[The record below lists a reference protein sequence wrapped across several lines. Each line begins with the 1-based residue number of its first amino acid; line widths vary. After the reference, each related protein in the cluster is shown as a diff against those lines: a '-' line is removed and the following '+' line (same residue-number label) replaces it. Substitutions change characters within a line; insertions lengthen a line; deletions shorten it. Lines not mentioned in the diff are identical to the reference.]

1 MASQDKTQ
9 TQQRPNNNNPNNNG
23 KPGGAPDKN
32 KGGGGGKPQQNGQQA
47 RSPQQQQNKPQPQQ
61 RSGQQQQPQQR
72 SGQQQQPQRGGQ
84 QPQQRGGQQ
93 QQPQRGGQQPPR
105 GPQQPVKVAPA
116 PKAAPVA
123 KAPTE
128 IVVGDFITV
137 RDLATLMERS
147 PIDLIKVLMQYG
159 IMAPITHSLDHDTAV
174 ILGEELRVKV
184 KWPDNKA
191 ETETPVDAEPEP
203 AARSKRSQIQKVIRQ
218 GAEKDMVIR
227 PPVVAVLGHVD
238 HGKTTLLDRI
248 RNTDVAAGE
257 AGGITQRTGA
267 YQVSVNGRKITF
279 LDTPGHEAFTS
290 MRARGAQVTDIV
302 VLVVAAD
309 DGVMP
314 QTKEAI
320 SHARAAGVIIIVA
333 INKIDKP
340 NANPQ
345 RVMDELAQ
353 EGLQPEQWGGD
364 TIMVPLS
371 ALNRI
376 GIEDLLENILI
387 VAEVEE
393 FKANPKGQCVGTV
406 IEAELDKFRGVT
418 ATLLV
423 QNGTLHQGDALLV
436 GNTWGRI
443 KAMFTHDG
451 KSIKEAG
458 PSTPV
463 VVLGIQEVPTA
474 GDHFEML
481 KSDREARRVAEE
493 RQMAATQAAK
503 IPTRPQ
509 MSLDDLFARLEGGET
524 KTLNLI
530 VRADMQGT
538 LEPVVKSLQELK
550 NEEVEIKI
558 LQASIG
564 DISESDVML
573 AEASEAIIIG
583 FSVHTDKAALVRAEN
598 SGVEIRHYDI
608 IYKMI
613 EDVELALQGMLEP
626 VYEDRVLGHAQVLQ
640 VFKLRRG
647 MIAGCMIQDGIAKR
661 SAQTRV
667 LRGGKAIVEGVRVET
682 LRRFTED
689 VNEVRTGF
697 ECGIKLVGQDE
708 LIEGDI
714 IELYEKHRVR

>member
-1 MASQDKTQ
+1 MATQ
-9 TQQRPNNNNPNNNG
+9 SKTQQRPNT
-23 KPGGAPDKN
+23 KPAGGSDRSR
-32 KGGGGGKPQQNGQQA
+32 GQGKPQQNGQQGQ
-47 RSPQQQQNKPQPQQ
+47 RPQAGKGQPP
-61 RSGQQQQPQQR
+61 RGQ
-72 SGQQQQPQRGGQ
+72 
-84 QPQQRGGQQ
+84 
-93 QQPQRGGQQPPR
+93 QQPPR
-105 GPQQPVKVAPA
+105 PPQPPAKAPVT
-116 PKAAPVA
+116 PKAPPAA

-128 IVVGDFITV
+128 ITVGEFITV

-174 ILGEELRVKV
+174 ILGEELKVKV
-184 KWPDNKA
+184 KWP
-191 ETETPVDAEPEP
+191 ETSTQQEAATENAEPEP
-203 AARSKRSQIQKVIRQ
+203 ASRSKRSFIQRVINQ
-218 GAEKDMVIR
+218 GGEKELVIR

-248 RNTDVAAGE
+248 RNTDVAGGE

-345 RVMDELAQ
+345 RVMEELAQ

-371 ALNRI
+371 ALNRT

-393 FKANPKGQCVGTV
+393 FKANPKGHCVGTV

-423 QNGTLHQGDALLV
+423 QNGTLHQGEAIIV

-451 KSIKEAG
+451 KAIKEAG

-474 GDHFEML
+474 GDHFDVL
-481 KSDREARRVAEE
+481 KSDREARRIAEE
-493 RQMAATQAAK
+493 RQMVATQAAK
-503 IPTRPQ
+503 TPTRPQ
-509 MSLDDLFARLEGGET
+509 MSLDDLFAKLEGGET

-538 LEPVVKSLQELK
+538 LEPVVKSLQDLK
-550 NEEVEIKI
+550 NEEVDIKV
-558 LQASIG
+558 LQATIG

-583 FSVHTDKAALVRAEN
+583 FSVNTDKAALVRAES

-613 EDVELALQGMLEP
+613 EDVEAALQGMLEP
-626 VYEDRVLGHAQVLQ
+626 IYEDRVLGHAQVLQ

-647 MIAGCMIQDGIAKR
+647 MIAGCMIQDGLAKR
-661 SAQTRV
+661 GAMTRV
-667 LRGGKAIVEGVRVET
+667 MRDGKLIVEGVRLET

-689 VNEVRTGF
+689 VGEVRTGY

-708 LIEGDI
+708 LVEGDI
-714 IELYEKHRVR
+714 IEFYEKQRVR

>member
-1 MASQDKTQ
+1 MATQDKTQ
-9 TQQRPNNNNPNNNG
+9 NQQRPNNNNG
-23 KPGGAPDKN
+23 KPGGATDKN
-32 KGGGGGKPQQNGQQA
+32 RGGGGGKPQQNGQQA
-47 RSPQQQQNKPQPQQ
+47 RSPQPQNRPQQPNKGQPQQ
-61 RSGQQQQPQQR
+61 PNRGQQQQRGPQQ
-72 SGQQQQPQRGGQ
+72 PNRGSS
-84 QPQQRGGQQ
+84 Q
-93 QQPQRGGQQPPR
+93 QQPQRGGQQPPK
-105 GPQQPVKVAPA
+105 GPQQPVKAAPA

-123 KAPTE
+123 KMPTE
-128 IVVGDFITV
+128 IIVGDFITV

-184 KWPDNKA
+184 KWPDNKVDA
-191 ETETPVDAEPEP
+191 EAPAVDAEPEP

-320 SHARAAGVIIIVA
+320 SHARAAGVIIMVA

-393 FKANPKGQCVGTV
+393 FKSNPKGQCVGTV

-451 KSIKEAG
+451 KPIKEAG
-458 PSTPV
+458 PSAPV
-463 VVLGIQEVPTA
+463 VVLGLQEVPTA

-481 KSDREARRVAEE
+481 KSDRDARRLAEE
-493 RQMAATQAAK
+493 RQMVATQAAK
-503 IPTRPQ
+503 TPTRPQ
-509 MSLDDLFARLEGGET
+509 MSLEDLFARLDGGET

-583 FSVHTDKAALVRAEN
+583 FSVDTDKAALVRAEN

-647 MIAGCMIQDGIAKR
+647 MIAGCMIQDGLAKR

>member
-9 TQQRPNNNNPNNNG
+9 TQQRPNNNNG

-72 SGQQQQPQRGGQ
+72 SGQQQQPQRGGQQQ

-530 VRADMQGT
+530 IRADMQGT

>member
-1 MASQDKTQ
+1 MGLSIEGETEIMATQGKTQ
-9 TQQRPNNNNPNNNG
+9 TQQRPNT
-23 KPGGAPDKN
+23 KPTGGSDRT
-32 KGGGGGKPQQNGQQA
+32 KGMGKPQQNGQQHS
-47 RSPQQQQNKPQPQQ
+47 RPQP
-61 RSGQQQQPQQR
+61 GK
-72 SGQQQQPQRGGQ
+72 G
-84 QPQQRGGQQ
+84 
-93 QQPQRGGQQPPR
+93 QPPK
-105 GPQQPVKVAPA
+105 GPQQPARAPQA
-116 PKAAPVA
+116 PKQPQAA
-123 KAPTE
+123 KAPSE
-128 IVVGDFITV
+128 IIVGDFITV

-147 PIDLIKVLMQYG
+147 PIDLIKILMQYG
-159 IMAPITHSLDHDTAV
+159 IMAPITHNLDHDTAV
-174 ILGEELRVKV
+174 ILGEELHVKV
-184 KWPDNKA
+184 KWPEA
-191 ETETPVDAEPEP
+191 EAATAEAEAAEPEP
-203 AARSKRSQIQKVIRQ
+203 AQRSKRSQIQRVIQQ
-218 GAEKDMVIR
+218 GGEKGLEIR

-248 RNTDVAAGE
+248 RNTDVASGE

-267 YQVSVNGRKITF
+267 YQVSVDGRKITF

-345 RVMDELAQ
+345 RVMEELAQ

-393 FKANPKGQCVGTV
+393 FKANPKGRCVGTV
-406 IEAELDKFRGVT
+406 IESELDKYRGVT

-423 QNGTLHQGDALLV
+423 QNGTLHHGDTIVV
-436 GNTWGRI
+436 GSTWGRI

-451 KSIKEAG
+451 KTIKEAG

-474 GDHFEML
+474 GDHFDVV
-481 KSDREARRVAEE
+481 KSDREARRIAEE
-493 RQMAATQAAK
+493 RQVAAVEAAK
-503 IPTRPQ
+503 VPTRPQ
-509 MSLDDLFARLEGGET
+509 MSLDDLFAKLEGGET

-538 LEPVVKSLQELK
+538 LEPVVKSLQDLK
-550 NEEVEIKI
+550 NDEVDIKI
-558 LQASIG
+558 LQATIG

-573 AEASEAIIIG
+573 AEASDAIVIG
-583 FSVHTDKAALVRAEN
+583 FSVNTDKAAQVRAEN

-613 EDVELALQGMLEP
+613 EDVEAALQGMLEP
-626 VYEDRVLGHAQVLQ
+626 IYEDRVIGHAQVLQ

-647 MIAGCMIQDGIAKR
+647 MIAGCMIQDGIVKR
-661 SAQTRV
+661 GAMTRV
-667 LRGGKAIVEGVRVET
+667 MRSGKAILEGVRIET

-708 LIEGDI
+708 LMEGDI
-714 IELYEKHRVR
+714 IEIYEKFRVR

>member
-9 TQQRPNNNNPNNNG
+9 TQQRPNNNG

-61 RSGQQQQPQQR
+61 RSGQQQPQQR
-72 SGQQQQPQRGGQ
+72 SGQQQQPQRGGQQQ

-451 KSIKEAG
+451 KPIKEAG

>member
-1 MASQDKTQ
+1 MATQ
-9 TQQRPNNNNPNNNG
+9 GKTQQRPNTRPA
-23 KPGGAPDKN
+23 GGSDRGT
-32 KGGGGGKPQQNGQQA
+32 GGGRPQQNGQNA
-47 RSPQQQQNKPQPQQ
+47 RPQG
-61 RSGQQQQPQQR
+61 GQ
-72 SGQQQQPQRGGQ
+72 GQGGRGGQ
-84 QPQQRGGQQ
+84 GGQ
-93 QQPQRGGQQPPR
+93 GQSPR
-105 GPQQPVKVAPA
+105 PPQQPVKAPQA
-116 PKAAPVA
+116 PKAPPTA
-123 KAPTE
+123 KAPSE
-128 IVVGDFITV
+128 IIVGDFITV

-174 ILGEELRVKV
+174 ILGEELKVKV
-184 KWPDNKA
+184 RWPESEAKPEA
-191 ETETPVDAEPEP
+191 EAENAEPEP
-203 AARSKRSQIQKVIRQ
+203 AARSRRSLIQKVIRQ
-218 GAEKDMVIR
+218 GGEKELVIR

-248 RNTDVAAGE
+248 RNTDVAGGE

-320 SHARAAGVIIIVA
+320 SHARAAGVIIMVA

-345 RVMDELAQ
+345 RVMEELAQ

-406 IEAELDKFRGVT
+406 IESELDKFRGVT

-423 QNGTLHQGDALLV
+423 QNGTLHQGDAIIV

-451 KSIKEAG
+451 KIIKEAG

-474 GDHFEML
+474 GDHFDVL
-481 KSDREARRVAEE
+481 KTDREARRIAEE
-493 RQMAATQAAK
+493 RQMVATQAAR

-509 MSLDDLFARLEGGET
+509 MSLEDLFAKLEGGET

-538 LEPVVKSLQELK
+538 LEPVVKSLQDLK
-550 NEEVEIKI
+550 NEEVDIKI
-558 LQASIG
+558 LQATIG

-583 FSVHTDKAALVRAEN
+583 FSVNTDKAALVRAEN

-613 EDVELALQGMLEP
+613 EDVEAALQGMLEP
-626 VYEDRVLGHAQVLQ
+626 IYEDRVLGHAQVLQ

-661 SAQTRV
+661 GAMARV
-667 LRGGKAIVEGVRVET
+667 SRGGKVILESMRLET

-697 ECGIKLVGQDE
+697 ECGIKLIGHDE
-708 LIEGDI
+708 LMEGDI
-714 IELYEKHRVR
+714 IELYEKYRVR

>member
-1 MASQDKTQ
+1 MATQGKSQ
-9 TQQRPNNNNPNNNG
+9 TQQRPNT
-23 KPGGAPDKN
+23 KQAGGADRARS
-32 KGGGGGKPQQNGQQA
+32 GGKPQQNGQQGQ
-47 RSPQQQQNKPQPQQ
+47 RPQGGKSQPS
-61 RSGQQQQPQQR
+61 R
-72 SGQQQQPQRGGQ
+72 
-84 QPQQRGGQQ
+84 
-93 QQPQRGGQQPPR
+93 GQQPPR
-105 GPQQPVKVAPA
+105 SPQVNKAPQATKA
-116 PKAAPVA
+116 PQA

-128 IVVGDFITV
+128 ITVGDYITV

-174 ILGEELRVKV
+174 ILGEELKVKV
-184 KWPDNKA
+184 KWPDSA
-191 ETETPVDAEPEP
+191 ETDTAAAEDAEPEP
-203 AARSKRSQIQKVIRQ
+203 AQRAKRSQIQRVIRQ
-218 GAEKDMVIR
+218 GSEKDMMLR
-227 PPVVAVLGHVD
+227 SPVVAVLGHVD

-248 RNTDVAAGE
+248 RNTDVAGGE

-320 SHARAAGVIIIVA
+320 SHARAAGVIIMVA

-345 RVMDELAQ
+345 RVMEELAQ

-376 GIEDLLENILI
+376 GVEDLLENILV
-387 VAEVEE
+387 VAEIEE

-423 QNGTLHQGDALLV
+423 QNGTLHQGDTIVV

-443 KAMFTHDG
+443 KAMFASDG
-451 KSIKEAG
+451 KIIKEATPG
-458 PSTPV
+458 TPV
-463 VVLGIQEVPTA
+463 VVLGLQEVPTA
-474 GDHFEML
+474 GDQFDVQ
-481 KSDREARRVAEE
+481 KSDREARRIAEE
-493 RQMAATQAAK
+493 RRGVANQASKLPTKPQAT
-503 IPTRPQ
+503 
-509 MSLDDLFARLEGGET
+509 LEDLFARLDGKET

-538 LEPVVKSLQELK
+538 LEPVLQSLQDLSTD
-550 NEEVEIKI
+550 EVDIKI
-558 LQASIG
+558 LQSTIG

-583 FSVHTDKAALVRAEN
+583 FSVDTDKAAQVRADN
-598 SGVEIRHYDI
+598 SGVEIRHYEI
-608 IYKMI
+608 IYKMMEDI
-613 EDVELALQGMLEP
+613 EAALKGMLDP
-626 VYEDRVLGHAQVLQ
+626 IYENKVIGHAQVLQ

-647 MIAGCMIQDGIAKR
+647 MIAGCMVQDGIAKR
-661 SAQTRV
+661 GALTRV
-667 LRGGKAIVEGVRVET
+667 MRNGTMVAEGMRLDT
-682 LRRFTED
+682 LRRFTEETS
-689 VNEVRTGF
+689 EVRTGY
-697 ECGIKLVGQDE
+697 ECGIKLAGQDE

-714 IELYEKHRVR
+714 IEIYERQRVR

>member
-1 MASQDKTQ
+1 MATQNKTQ
-9 TQQRPNNNNPNNNG
+9 TQQRPNSRPA
-23 KPGGAPDKN
+23 GGAER
-32 KGGGGGKPQQNGQQA
+32 GGGGARPQQNGQNA
-47 RSPQQQQNKPQPQQ
+47 RPQGGQGQGGNRGGQNQPPRPPQQQPGRAPQ
-61 RSGQQQQPQQR
+61 
-72 SGQQQQPQRGGQ
+72 
-84 QPQQRGGQQ
+84 
-93 QQPQRGGQQPPR
+93 
-105 GPQQPVKVAPA
+105 A
-116 PKAAPVA
+116 PKAPPAV

-174 ILGEELRVKV
+174 ILGEELKVKV
-184 KWPDNKA
+184 RWPENEAKPEADA
-191 ETETPVDAEPEP
+191 VDAEPEP
-203 AARSKRSQIQKVIRQ
+203 AARSKRSLIQRVIRQ
-218 GAEKDMVIR
+218 GAEKDLAIR

-248 RNTDVAAGE
+248 RNTDVASGE

-406 IEAELDKFRGVT
+406 IESELDKFRGVT

-423 QNGTLHQGDALLV
+423 QNGTLHQGDAITV

-451 KSIKEAG
+451 KTIKEAG

-474 GDHFEML
+474 GDHFDVV
-481 KSDREARRVAEE
+481 KSDRDARRIAEE
-493 RQMAATQAAK
+493 RQLVASEAAK
-503 IPTRPQ
+503 VPTRPQ
-509 MSLDDLFARLEGGET
+509 MSLDDLFAKLEGGET

-538 LEPVVKSLQELK
+538 LEPVVKSLQDLK
-550 NEEVEIKI
+550 NEEVDIKI
-558 LQASIG
+558 LQATIG

-573 AEASEAIIIG
+573 AEASDAIIIG
-583 FSVHTDKAALVRAEN
+583 FSVNTDKAALVRAEN

-613 EDVELALQGMLEP
+613 EDVEAALQGMLEP
-626 VYEDRVLGHAQVLQ
+626 VYEDRILGHAQVLQ

-661 SAQTRV
+661 GAMARV
-667 LRGGKAIVEGVRVET
+667 NRGGKIVLEGLRLET

-689 VNEVRTGF
+689 ANEVRTGF
-697 ECGIKLVGQDE
+697 ECGIKLTGQDDLME
-708 LIEGDI
+708 GDLIE
-714 IELYEKHRVR
+714 LFEKQRVR